1 MITVQSSVARLGV
14 ALATPL
20 ALVIGVY
27 LLFAGHNHPGG
38 GFAAGLVFGCVLALQ
53 RLTALP
59 SNFNPSTLAATGIL
73 IIVVTAGLPLVW
85 GDAMLNQVVKTV
97 EIPVLGKV
105 KSGTALPFDIGV
117 TLIVVGLVAALLD
130 GLGVRSPSRKGSDE

>member
-73 IIVVTAGLPLVW
+73 IIVVTAGLPLIW

-97 EIPVLGKV
+97 ELPVLGKV

-130 GLGVRSPSRKGSDE
+130 GLGVRSPNRKGPDE